1 MRWFT
6 WLMPV
11 LGVVVLILGYVIDI
25 PTKFQISTGWIG
37 LFVFLAAFFILMGVE
52 RIVEDATQ

>member
-11 LGVVVLILGYVIDI
+11 LGVAVLVLGYVISE
-25 PTKFQISTGWIG
+25 PQVFQISTGWIG
-37 LFVFLAAFFILMGVE
+37 LFSFLAAFFVLFGMEKLHDE
-52 RIVEDATQ
+52 RA

>member
-11 LGVVVLILGYVIDI
+11 LGVTTLVLGFALNI
-25 PTKFQISTGWIG
+25 PNRFQVSTGWLG
-37 LFVFLAAFFILMGVE
+37 FFVFTAAFFILHGME
-52 RIVEDATQ
+52 TMLAEQR

>member
-11 LGVVVLILGYVIDI
+11 LGVVVLVLGLVLNI
-25 PTKFQISTGWIG
+25 PQKFQASTGWIG
-37 LFVFLAAFFILMGVE
+37 FFVFLAAFFVLYGVE
-52 RIVEDATQ
+52 RILEDAS

>member
-11 LGVVVLILGYVIDI
+11 LGVVVLIMGYVIDT
-25 PTKFQISTGWIG
+25 PQVFQISTGWIG
-37 LFVFLAAFFILMGVE
+37 LISFLAAFFVLFGME
-52 RIVEDATQ
+52 KMFEDLA

>member
-11 LGVVVLILGYVIDI
+11 LGVIVLILGFVIDK
-25 PTKFQISTGWIG
+25 PQKFQISTGWIG
-37 LFVFLAAFFILMGVE
+37 LMVFLAAFFVLMGVE
-52 RIVEDATQ
+52 QIVDEAR

>member
-11 LGVVVLILGYVIDI
+11 LAVTTLILGFAINLKDR
-25 PTKFQISTGWIG
+25 FQVSTGWVG
-37 LFVFLAAFFILMGVE
+37 FFVFLAAFFILMGVE
-52 RIVEDATQ
+52 RIVEDASQ

>member
-11 LGVVVLILGYVIDI
+11 LGIFVLIMGYVVDK
-25 PTKFQISTGWIG
+25 PQVFQISTGWIG
-37 LFVFLAAFFILMGVE
+37 LVVFVAAFFVLLGVE
-52 RIVEDATQ
+52 RIVEDAS

>member
-11 LGVVVLILGYVIDI
+11 LGVVVLILGYAISEPQV
-25 PTKFQISTGWIG
+25 FQVSTGWIG
-37 LFVFLAAFFILMGVE
+37 LIVFLAAFFVLLGVE
-52 RIVEDATQ
+52 QIVEDAR

>member
-11 LGVVVLILGYVIDI
+11 LGVVVLVLGFVIDT
-25 PTKFQISTGWIG
+25 PQKFQVSTGWIG
-37 LFVFLAAFFILMGVE
+37 FFTFLAAFFVLFGME
-52 RIVEDATQ
+52 KLLEEMA

>member
-11 LGVVVLILGYVIDI
+11 LGVVVLIMGYIIDT
-25 PTKFQISTGWIG
+25 PQVFQISTGWIG
-37 LFVFLAAFFILMGVE
+37 LVIFVAAFFVLFGME
-52 RIVEDATQ
+52 KLFDEYH

>member
-11 LGVVVLILGYVIDI
+11 LGLVVLAMGYAIDT
-25 PTKFQISTGWIG
+25 PQVFQISTGWIG
-37 LFVFLAAFFILMGVE
+37 LVVFTAAFFVLLGME
-52 RIVEDATQ
+52 KLFEEFH